1 MKTENEIIILISTI
15 IDKGA
20 RIKYIIMIEKKVWID
35 YCISK

>member
-20 RIKYIIMIEKKVWID
+20 RIKCIMMMGEK
-35 YCISK
+35 YGQTT